1 MALKNVPEQ
10 QCKQRTET
18 ISYSDQKNF
27 KVRKEEDWAKLL
39 ICSPLLQ
46 RPDWKVALSL
56 VCHCDQVHGFVV
68 PSVNW

>member
-1 MALKNVPEQ
+1 MALKNVPEL
-10 QCKQRTET
+10 QCKQSAEI
-18 ISYSDQKNF
+18 ISDSDQKNF
-27 KVRKEEDWAKLL
+27 KMRKEEVWAELL

-46 RPDWKVALSL
+46 RPDWKVSLSL